1 MADNPAEQ
9 NINKPPAT
17 RSQRVVEKQNRL
29 PANGNANANAVA
41 NAVLSNWRDL
51 RLEFV
56 ENNTNS
62 LRFMLCIN
70 ISISKRNTVEQIF
83 LKKI

>member
-1 MADNPAEQ
+1 MLKFARVSKKFFPKLQPNLTKAPADMADNPAEQ

-41 NAVLSNWRDL
+41 NAVLSN
-51 RLEFV
+51 
-56 ENNTNS
+56 
-62 LRFMLCIN
+62 
-70 ISISKRNTVEQIF
+70 
-83 LKKI
+83 

>member
-1 MADNPAEQ
+1 MLNSLEFRKSLFRKLQPNLTRAADNPAEQ

-41 NAVLSNWRDL
+41 NAVLSN
-51 RLEFV
+51 
-56 ENNTNS
+56 
-62 LRFMLCIN
+62 
-70 ISISKRNTVEQIF
+70 
-83 LKKI
+83 